1 MHESPKG
8 LEVGYVRHGKAG
20 YRSYAEIT
28 GSENPTKPFE
38 AEHQITPDLMPEG
51 REAAFR
57 EAEAY
62 FDQLDPAQD
71 TMFFVSSNEARAI
84 ETADV
89 YRQVAHMRGFAVA
102 QHDRTHSSYAN
113 ELAGGEIRV
122 LETLSINSKN
132 LVLDYMFNPK
142 AGRATINWEA
152 VDPETRVQFER
163 GAAIVEADPQ
173 GTFGANFLKHS
184 EAVKAVVPEAV
195 SAHELYEKRFRS
207 LLKLVRWA
215 EKKAKQTVEGGK
227 DVKVLAFGH
236 ENAFVYALKEV
247 FEEEGLNNCE
257 AIEFAVQDGAVT
269 AKYRGKER
277 TL

>member
-1 MHESPKG
+1 M
-8 LEVGYVRHGKAG
+8 RHGKAA
-20 YRSYAEIT
+20 YKTYAESI
-28 GSENPTKPFE
+28 GSGDPTKPFDP
-38 AEHQITPDLMPEG
+38 EHQITPDLTPEG
-51 REAAFR
+51 REAAFK
-57 EAEAY
+57 EAEIY
-62 FDQLDPAQD
+62 FGQLNPAQD
-71 TMFFVSSNEARAI
+71 TIFFVSSNEARAI

-89 YRQVAHMRGFAVA
+89 YRQVAHTRGFVVV

-132 LVLDYMFNPK
+132 LVLDYIFNPRV
-142 AGRATINWEA
+142 GRAAINWEA
-152 VDPETRVQFER
+152 VDPETRAQFER
-163 GAAIVEADPQ
+163 GVAIVEADPQ

-215 EKKAKQTVEGGK
+215 EKKAKQAVEGGK
-227 DVKVLAFGH
+227 DMKVLAFGH